1 MIQSAAENACL
12 STVCRTLAED
22 ILEVAGIP
30 DYDVQVFPNNIDATT
45 EVITVTAD
53 IPITGRNNFG
63 ISAFFSGRVLRKE
76 ISLPRQLR

>member
-1 MIQSAAENACL
+1 MIQSAAENACF
-12 STVCRTLAED
+12 E
-22 ILEVAGIP
+22 
-30 DYDVQVFPNNIDATT
+30 DATT

-76 ISLPRQLR
+76 ISLPRQIR